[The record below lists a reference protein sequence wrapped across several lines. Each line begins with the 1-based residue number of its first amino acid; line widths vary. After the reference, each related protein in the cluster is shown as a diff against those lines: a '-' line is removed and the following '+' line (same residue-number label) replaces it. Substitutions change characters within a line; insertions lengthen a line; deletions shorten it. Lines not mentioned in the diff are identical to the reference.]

1 VIQGK
6 GKRHGGWERSDVRR
20 GDGGELNL
28 LVEDPQQ
35 RVGRRGFLRVA
46 ALLGMAGV
54 TGGLAGGVAG
64 FLAGRASGDENRQAT
79 TVGGVAGP
87 RRKEQTL
94 NIYNWSDYID
104 ERTVPLFQAW
114 TNIRV
119 NYDVYS
125 SNEDLLAKLRA
136 GPTQYDI
143 IVPTNQF
150 IPTYRRLGL
159 LQPLRQDL
167 IPNLVNLD
175 KAFVETDY
183 DPGNKYTIPWQWGT
197 TGLGYNAKRVPGGR
211 VDSWRALFEPDPSLG
226 GRISIL
232 REVTDLIGCT
242 LIYLGKSPNSARD
255 ADLQQVVDTFKQ
267 LRRKVKRLKFSSDT
281 YIDELAANE
290 TWLAQGWSGDVFQAQ
305 GDNADIAYVI
315 PKEGSLQWAD
325 VMCVPKD
332 APHPENA
339 ARFMNYVL
347 LPRVA
352 ARISKYVS
360 YGTPVPLAKA
370 LLLPEQLNDPGIYPP
385 SSVKLSFLTLTD
397 ERLKQLQGVYN
408 SIVGG

>member
-1 VIQGK
+1 MN
-6 GKRHGGWERSDVRR
+6 ST
-20 GDGGELNL
+20 GDGRELNL

-46 ALLGMAGV
+46 ALLGAAGAA
-54 TGGLAGGVAG
+54 GGITGGVAG
-64 FLAGRASGDENRQAT
+64 YLAGQANREDDRQDRAAAGA
-79 TVGGVAGP
+79 AGP
-87 RRKEQTL
+87 RRREQTL

-104 ERTVPLFQAW
+104 ETTIPRFQALA
-114 TNIRV
+114 NIRV

-125 SNEDLLAKLRA
+125 SNEDLLAKMRA

-197 TGLGYNAKRVPGGR
+197 TGLGYNTKRVPGGT
-211 VDSWRALFEPDPSLG
+211 VDSWTALYEPNPSLG

-242 LIYLGKSPNSARD
+242 LIYLGKNPNSTRD
-255 ADLQQVVDTFKQ
+255 ADLQQVVGTFKD
-267 LRRKVKRLKFSSDT
+267 LRRRVKDLKFSSDT
-281 YIDELAANE
+281 YIDQLATGE
-290 TWLAQGWSGDVFQAQ
+290 TWLAHGWSGDVFQAQ
-305 GDNADIAYVI
+305 GDNADISYVI

-347 LPRVA
+347 HPKTA
-352 ARISKYVS
+352 ARISNYVS
-360 YGTPVPLAKA
+360 YGTPVPLAKS
-370 LLLPEQLNDPGIYPP
+370 LLPSEQLDDPGIYPP
-385 SSVKLSFLTLTD
+385 SSIKLSFLTLNE
-397 ERLKQLQGVYN
+397 ERIKKLQGIYN
-408 SIVGG
+408 TILGG

>member
-1 VIQGK
+1 V
-6 GKRHGGWERSDVRR
+6 S
-20 GDGGELNL
+20 GDADGRELNL
-28 LVEDPQQ
+28 LMEDPGQ

-46 ALLGMAGV
+46 ALLGVAGATGAV
-54 TGGLAGGVAG
+54 TGGVAG
-64 FLAGRASGDENRQAT
+64 YLAGRAGQEAPQDPAAA
-79 TVGGVAGP
+79 GVAGP
-87 RRKEQTL
+87 RRREQTL

-104 ERTVPLFQAW
+104 EKTVPLFQAW

-136 GPTQYDI
+136 GPTTYDI

-159 LQPLRQDL
+159 LQPLRQEL
-167 IPNLVNLD
+167 IPNLANLD
-175 KAFVETDY
+175 KTFVETDY

-197 TGLGYNAKRVPGGR
+197 TGLGYNTSRVPGGK
-211 VDSWRALFEPDPSLG
+211 VDSWTALYEPDPGLG
-226 GRISIL
+226 GRLSIL
-232 REVTDLIGCT
+232 REMTDLIGCT
-242 LIYLGKSPNSARD
+242 LIYLGKDPNSTRD
-255 ADLQQVVDTFKQ
+255 ADLQAVLDTFKG
-267 LRRKVKRLKFSSDT
+267 LRRRLKQVRFSSDT
-281 YIDELAANE
+281 YIDELAAGE
-290 TWLAQGWSGDVFQAQ
+290 VWLAQGWSGDVFQAQ
-305 GDNADIAYVI
+305 GDNADLAYVI

-347 LPRVA
+347 QPRVA

-360 YGTPVPLAKA
+360 YGTPVSLAKA
-370 LLLPEQLNDPGIYPP
+370 LLPPQQLDDPGIYPP
-385 SSVKLSFLTLTD
+385 SSIKLSFLTLTD
-397 ERLKQLQGVYN
+397 QRINKLQHLYN
-408 SIVGG
+408 QIIQG

>member
-1 VIQGK
+1 V
-6 GKRHGGWERSDVRR
+6 S
-20 GDGGELNL
+20 GDADGRELNL
-28 LVEDPQQ
+28 LMEDPGQ

-46 ALLGMAGV
+46 ALLGVAGATGAV
-54 TGGLAGGVAG
+54 TGAAAGY
-64 FLAGRASGDENRQAT
+64 LAGRAGPEAPQDPAAA
-79 TVGGVAGP
+79 GVAGP
-87 RRKEQTL
+87 RRREQTL

-104 ERTVPLFQAW
+104 EKTVPLFQAW

-136 GPTQYDI
+136 GPTTYDI

-159 LQPLRQDL
+159 LQPLRQEL
-167 IPNLVNLD
+167 IPNLANLD
-175 KAFVETDY
+175 KTFVETDY

-197 TGLGYNAKRVPGGR
+197 TGLGYNTSRVPGGK
-211 VDSWRALFEPDPSLG
+211 VDSWTALYEPDPGLG
-226 GRISIL
+226 GRLSIL
-232 REVTDLIGCT
+232 REMTDLIGCT
-242 LIYLGKSPNSARD
+242 LIYLGKDPNSTRD
-255 ADLQQVVDTFKQ
+255 ADLQAVLDTFKG
-267 LRRKVKRLKFSSDT
+267 LRRRLKQVRFSSDT
-281 YIDELAANE
+281 YIDELAAGE
-290 TWLAQGWSGDVFQAQ
+290 VWLAQGWSGDVFQAQ
-305 GDNADIAYVI
+305 GDNADLAYVI

-347 LPRVA
+347 QPRVA

-360 YGTPVPLAKA
+360 YGTPVSLAKA
-370 LLLPEQLNDPGIYPP
+370 LLPPQQLDDPGIYPP
-385 SSVKLSFLTLTD
+385 SSIKLSFLTLTD
-397 ERLKQLQGVYN
+397 QRINKLQHLYN
-408 SIVGG
+408 QIIQG

>member
-1 VIQGK
+1 VN
-6 GKRHGGWERSDVRR
+6 ST
-20 GDGGELNL
+20 GDGRELNL

-35 RVGRRGFLRVA
+35 RIGRRGFLRVA
-46 ALLGMAGV
+46 ALLGAAGAA
-54 TGGLAGGVAG
+54 GGITGGVAG
-64 FLAGRASGDENRQAT
+64 YLAGQANREDDRQDRTAA
-79 TVGGVAGP
+79 GAAGP
-87 RRKEQTL
+87 RRREQTL

-104 ERTVPLFQAW
+104 ETTIPRFQALA
-114 TNIRV
+114 NIRV

-125 SNEDLLAKLRA
+125 SNEDLLAKMRA

-197 TGLGYNAKRVPGGR
+197 TGIGYNTKQVPGGT
-211 VDSWRALFEPDPSLG
+211 VDSWTALYEPNPSLG

-242 LIYLGKSPNSARD
+242 LIYLGKDPNSTRD
-255 ADLQQVVDTFKQ
+255 ADLQQVIGTFKD
-267 LRRKVKRLKFSSDT
+267 LRRRVKNLRFSSDT
-281 YIDELAANE
+281 YIDQLATGE
-290 TWLAQGWSGDVFQAQ
+290 IWLAHGWSGDVFQAQ
-305 GDNADIAYVI
+305 GDNADISYVI

-347 LPRVA
+347 HPKTA
-352 ARISKYVS
+352 ARISNYVS
-360 YGTPVPLAKA
+360 YGTPVPLAKS
-370 LLLPEQLNDPGIYPP
+370 LLPSEQLDDPGIYPP
-385 SSVKLSFLTLTD
+385 SSIKLSFLTLSE
-397 ERLKQLQGVYN
+397 ERIKKLQGVYN
-408 SIVGG
+408 TIVGG

>member
-1 VIQGK
+1 VDG
-6 GKRHGGWERSDVRR
+6 R

-46 ALLGMAGV
+46 ALLGAAGV
-54 TGGLAGGVAG
+54 AGGLAGGVTG
-64 FLAGRASGDENRQAT
+64 SLAGRASGGKDQQAT
-79 TVGGVAGP
+79 TAGGAAGP
-87 RRKEQTL
+87 RRRERTL
-94 NIYNWSDYID
+94 NIYNWSDYVD
-104 ERTVPLFQAW
+104 ERTVPLFQAYS
-114 TNIRV
+114 NIRV

-159 LQPLRQDL
+159 LQPLRQEL

-175 KAFVETDY
+175 KTFVETDY

-197 TGLGYNAKRVPGGR
+197 TGIGYNTKRVPGGR
-211 VDSWRALFEPDPSLG
+211 VDSWAALYEPDPGLG

-242 LIYLGKSPNSARD
+242 LIHLGKSPNSTKD
-255 ADLQQVVDTFKQ
+255 ADLQQVVDTFRR
-267 LRRKVKRLKFSSDT
+267 LRRRVRRLKFSSDT
-281 YIDELAANE
+281 YIDELAAGE
-290 TWLAQGWSGDVFQAQ
+290 TWLAHGWSGDVFQAQ
-305 GDNADIAYVI
+305 GDNADVAYAI

-347 LPRVA
+347 HPRVA

-370 LLLPEQLNDPGIYPP
+370 LLPPEQLNDPGIYPP

-397 ERLKQLQGVYN
+397 ERIKKLQDVYN
-408 SIVGG
+408 TIVNA

>member
-1 VIQGK
+1 VN
-6 GKRHGGWERSDVRR
+6 ST
-20 GDGGELNL
+20 GDGRELNL

-46 ALLGMAGV
+46 ALLGAAGV
-54 TGGLAGGVAG
+54 AGGITGGVAG
-64 FLAGRASGDENRQAT
+64 YLAGQANTEDDRQDRT
-79 TVGGVAGP
+79 TAGAAGP
-87 RRKEQTL
+87 RRREQTL

-104 ERTVPLFQAW
+104 ETTIPRFQALA
-114 TNIRV
+114 NIRV

-125 SNEDLLAKLRA
+125 SNEDLLAKMRA

-197 TGLGYNAKRVPGGR
+197 TGLGYNTKRVPGGT
-211 VDSWRALFEPDPSLG
+211 VDSWTALYQPNPSLG

-242 LIYLGKSPNSARD
+242 LIYLGKDPNSTRD
-255 ADLQQVVDTFKQ
+255 ADLQQVVDTFKD
-267 LRRKVKRLKFSSDT
+267 LRRRVKNLKFSSDT
-281 YIDELAANE
+281 YIDQLATGE
-290 TWLAQGWSGDVFQAQ
+290 TWLAHGWSGDVFQAQ
-305 GDNADIAYVI
+305 GDNADISYVI

-332 APHPENA
+332 APHPGNA

-347 LPRVA
+347 HPKTA
-352 ARISKYVS
+352 ARISNYVS
-360 YGTPVPLAKA
+360 YGTPVPLAKS
-370 LLLPEQLNDPGIYPP
+370 LLPSEQLDDPGIYPP
-385 SSVKLSFLTLTD
+385 SSIKLSFLTLSE
-397 ERLKQLQGVYN
+397 ERIKKLQGVYN
-408 SIVGG
+408 TIVGG

>member
-1 VIQGK
+1 VN
-6 GKRHGGWERSDVRR
+6 ST
-20 GDGGELNL
+20 GDGRELNL

-46 ALLGMAGV
+46 ALLGAAGAA
-54 TGGLAGGVAG
+54 GGITGGVAG
-64 FLAGRASGDENRQAT
+64 YLAGQANGGDDRQDRATAGA
-79 TVGGVAGP
+79 AGP
-87 RRKEQTL
+87 RRREQTL

-104 ERTVPLFQAW
+104 ETTIPRFQALA
-114 TNIRV
+114 NIRV

-125 SNEDLLAKLRA
+125 SNEDLLAKMRA
-136 GPTQYDI
+136 GPTTYDI

-197 TGLGYNAKRVPGGR
+197 TGIGYNTKRVPGGT
-211 VDSWRALFEPDPSLG
+211 VDSWTALYQPNPSLG

-242 LIYLGKSPNSARD
+242 LIYLGKDPNSTRD
-255 ADLQQVVDTFKQ
+255 ADLQQVVGTFKD
-267 LRRKVKRLKFSSDT
+267 LRRRVKHLKFSSDT
-281 YIDELAANE
+281 YIDQLATGE
-290 TWLAQGWSGDVFQAQ
+290 TWLAHGWSGDVFQAQ
-305 GDNADIAYVI
+305 GDNADISYVI

-347 LPRVA
+347 HPKTA
-352 ARISKYVS
+352 ARISNYVS
-360 YGTPVPLAKA
+360 YGTPVPLAKS
-370 LLLPEQLNDPGIYPP
+370 LLPSEQLDDSGIYPP
-385 SSVKLSFLTLTD
+385 SSIKLSFLTLNE
-397 ERLKQLQGVYN
+397 ERIKKLQGVYN
-408 SIVGG
+408 TILGG

>member
-1 VIQGK
+1 VDGK
-6 GKRHGGWERSDVRR
+6 A
-20 GDGGELNL
+20 DGRELNL

-46 ALLGMAGV
+46 ALLGAAGV
-54 TGGLAGGVAG
+54 AGGMAGGVAG
-64 FLAGRASGDENRQAT
+64 YLAGRASGGDDQQDTGAA
-79 TVGGVAGP
+79 GVAGP
-87 RRKEQTL
+87 RRRERTL

-104 ERTVPLFQAW
+104 EKTVPLFQAW

-159 LQPLRQDL
+159 LQPLRHDL
-167 IPNLVNLD
+167 LPNLINLD

-197 TGLGYNAKRVPGGR
+197 TGIGYNTKRVPGGT
-211 VDSWRALFEPDPSLG
+211 VDSWRALYEPTPSLS
-226 GRISIL
+226 GRVSIL

-242 LIYLGKSPNSARD
+242 LIYLGKDPNSTND
-255 ADLQQVVDTFKQ
+255 VDLQQVVDTFKG
-267 LRRKVKRLKFSSDT
+267 LRRKVRSLKFSSDT
-281 YIDELAANE
+281 YIDELAAGE

-305 GDNADIAYVI
+305 GDNGDIRYVI

-332 APHPENA
+332 APHPQNA

-347 LPRVA
+347 QPRVA

-370 LLLPEQLNDPGIYPP
+370 LLPDEQLDDPGVYPP

-397 ERLKQLQGVYN
+397 ERIRKLQSVYN
-408 SIVGG
+408 AIVRA

>member
-1 VIQGK
+1 MN
-6 GKRHGGWERSDVRR
+6 ST
-20 GDGGELNL
+20 GDGRELNL

-46 ALLGMAGV
+46 ALLGAAGAA
-54 TGGLAGGVAG
+54 GGITGGVAG
-64 FLAGRASGDENRQAT
+64 YLAGQANREDDRQDRATAGA
-79 TVGGVAGP
+79 AGP
-87 RRKEQTL
+87 RRREQTL

-104 ERTVPLFQAW
+104 ETTIPRFQALA
-114 TNIRV
+114 NIRV

-125 SNEDLLAKLRA
+125 SNEDLLAKMRA
-136 GPTQYDI
+136 GPTTYDI

-197 TGLGYNAKRVPGGR
+197 TGIGYNTKRVPGGT
-211 VDSWRALFEPDPSLG
+211 VDSWTALYQPNPSLG

-242 LIYLGKSPNSARD
+242 LIYLGKDPNSTRD
-255 ADLQQVVDTFKQ
+255 ADLQQVVGTFKD
-267 LRRKVKRLKFSSDT
+267 LRRRVKHLKFSSDT
-281 YIDELAANE
+281 YIDQLATGE
-290 TWLAQGWSGDVFQAQ
+290 TWLAHGWSGDVFQAQ
-305 GDNADIAYVI
+305 GDNADISYVI

-325 VMCVPKD
+325 VMCVPQD

-347 LPRVA
+347 HPKTA
-352 ARISKYVS
+352 ARISNNVS
-360 YGTPVPLAKA
+360 DWTPVPLAKS
-370 LLLPEQLNDPGIYPP
+370 LLPSEQLDDPGIYPP
-385 SSVKLSFLTLTD
+385 SSIKLSFLTLNE
-397 ERLKQLQGVYN
+397 ERIKKLQGVYN
-408 SIVGG
+408 TILGG

>member
-1 VIQGK
+1 MN
-6 GKRHGGWERSDVRR
+6 ST
-20 GDGGELNL
+20 GDGRELNL

-46 ALLGMAGV
+46 ALLGAAGAA
-54 TGGLAGGVAG
+54 GGITGGVAG
-64 FLAGRASGDENRQAT
+64 YLAGQANREDDRQDRAAAGA
-79 TVGGVAGP
+79 AGP
-87 RRKEQTL
+87 RRREQTL

-104 ERTVPLFQAW
+104 ETTIPRFQALA
-114 TNIRV
+114 NIRV

-125 SNEDLLAKLRA
+125 SNEDLLAKMRA

-197 TGLGYNAKRVPGGR
+197 TGLGYNTKRVPGGT
-211 VDSWRALFEPDPSLG
+211 VDSWTALYEPNPSLG

-242 LIYLGKSPNSARD
+242 LIYLGKNPNSTRD
-255 ADLQQVVDTFKQ
+255 ADLQQVVGTFKD
-267 LRRKVKRLKFSSDT
+267 LRRRVKDLKFSSDT
-281 YIDELAANE
+281 YIDQLATGEL
-290 TWLAQGWSGDVFQAQ
+290 WLAHGWSGDVFQAQ
-305 GDNADIAYVI
+305 GDNADISYVI

-347 LPRVA
+347 HPKTA
-352 ARISKYVS
+352 ARISNYVS
-360 YGTPVPLAKA
+360 YGTPVPLAKS
-370 LLLPEQLNDPGIYPP
+370 LLPSEQLDDPGIYPP
-385 SSVKLSFLTLTD
+385 SSIKLSFLTLNE
-397 ERLKQLQGVYN
+397 ERIKKLQGVYN
-408 SIVGG
+408 TIVGG

>member
-1 VIQGK
+1 VNGT
-6 GKRHGGWERSDVRR
+6 
-20 GDGGELNL
+20 GDRGELNL
-28 LVEDPQQ
+28 LVEDPRQ

-46 ALLGMAGV
+46 ALLGVAGA
-54 TGGLAGGVAG
+54 AGGAAG
-64 FLAGRASGDENRQAT
+64 WFAGGLAGRASRDDDRQDSAAA
-79 TVGGVAGP
+79 GVAGP
-87 RRKEQTL
+87 RRRQATL
-94 NIYNWSDYID
+94 NIYNWSDYVD
-104 ERTVPLFQAW
+104 EITIPRFQAL

-125 SNEDLLAKLRA
+125 SNEDLLAKMRA
-136 GPTQYDI
+136 GSTQYDI

-159 LQPLRQDL
+159 LQPLRQEH

-183 DPGNKYTIPWQWGT
+183 DPGNKYTVPWQWGT
-197 TGLGYNAKRVPGGR
+197 TGLGYNAKRVPGGK
-211 VDSWRALFEPDPSLG
+211 VDSWTALYEPNPSLG

-242 LIYLGKSPNSARD
+242 LIYLGKNPNSTRE
-255 ADLQQVVDTFKQ
+255 ADLQQVVSTFRD
-267 LRRKVKRLKFSSDT
+267 LRRKVENLRFSSDT
-281 YIDELAANE
+281 YIDELAAGE
-290 TWLAQGWSGDVFQAQ
+290 TWLAHGWSGDVFQAQ
-305 GDNADIAYVI
+305 GENGDIRYVI

-325 VMCVPKD
+325 VMCVPRD

-347 LPRVA
+347 HPKTA
-352 ARISKYVS
+352 ARISRYVS

-370 LLLPEQLNDPGIYPP
+370 LLPSSQLNDPGIYPP
-385 SSVKLSFLTLTD
+385 SSIKLSFLTLTD
-397 ERLKQLQGVYN
+397 ERIKRLQDVYN
-408 SIVGG
+408 TIVSG

>member
-1 VIQGK
+1 VNDK
-6 GKRHGGWERSDVRR
+6 A
-20 GDGGELNL
+20 DGRELNL
-28 LVEDPQQ
+28 LLEDPEQ

-46 ALLGMAGV
+46 ALLGAAGAAGAM
-54 TGGLAGGVAG
+54 TGGFAGY
-64 FLAGRASGDENRQAT
+64 LAGRASQDEGQQDPAAA
-79 TVGGVAGP
+79 GVAGP
-87 RRKEQTL
+87 RRREQTL

-104 ERTVPLFQAW
+104 EKTVPLFQAW

-167 IPNLVNLD
+167 IPNLTNLD
-175 KAFVETDY
+175 KTFVETDY

-197 TGLGYNAKRVPGGR
+197 TGLGYNSKRVPGGK
-211 VDSWRALFEPDPSLG
+211 VDSWTALYEPNPSLG
-226 GRISIL
+226 GRLSIL

-242 LIYLGKSPNSARD
+242 LIYLGKDPNSTND
-255 ADLQQVVDTFKQ
+255 ADLQQVVDTFKR
-267 LRRKVKRLKFSSDT
+267 LRGKVKQLKFSSDT
-281 YIDELAANE
+281 YIDELAAGE
-290 TWLAQGWSGDVFQAQ
+290 TWLAHGWSGDVFQAQ
-305 GDNADIAYVI
+305 GDNADISYVI

-332 APHPENA
+332 APHPQNA

-347 LPRVA
+347 QPRVA

-370 LLLPEQLNDPGIYPP
+370 LLPPEQLDDPGIYP
-385 SSVKLSFLTLTD
+385 SSSIKLSFLTLTD
-397 ERLKQLQGVYN
+397 ERIKKLQGVYDT
-408 SIVGG
+408 IVSG

>member
-1 VIQGK
+1 VN
-6 GKRHGGWERSDVRR
+6 RR
-20 GDGGELNL
+20 GGRGELNL

-35 RVGRRGFLRVA
+35 RVGRRGFLRVG
-46 ALLGMAGV
+46 ALLGAAGVAGAVTGGV
-54 TGGLAGGVAG
+54 TG
-64 FLAGRASGDENRQAT
+64 FLTGRASGDENRQNT
-79 TVGGVAGP
+79 TAGGVAGP

-159 LQPLRQDL
+159 LQPLRQEL

-197 TGLGYNAKRVPGGR
+197 TGLGYNTKRVPGGR
-211 VDSWRALFEPDPSLG
+211 VDSWAALYEPDPSLG

-242 LIYLGKSPNSARD
+242 LIYLGKDPNSTKD
-255 ADLQQVVDTFKQ
+255 ADLQQVITTFKQ

-290 TWLAQGWSGDVFQAQ
+290 TWLAHGWSGDVFQAQ
-305 GDNADIAYVI
+305 GDNADISYVI

-332 APHPENA
+332 APHPQNA
-339 ARFMNYVL
+339 AKFMNYVL
-347 LPRVA
+347 HPRVA

-397 ERLKQLQGVYN
+397 ERLKKLQGVYN

>member
-1 VIQGK
+1 VVNGK
-6 GKRHGGWERSDVRR
+6 G
-20 GDGGELNL
+20 DGQDLNL
-28 LVEDPQQ
+28 LVQDPQY
-35 RVGRRGFLRVA
+35 RVGRRGLLRVG
-46 ALLGMAGV
+46 ALLGVAAV
-54 TGGLAGGVAG
+54 AGGVVGGAAG
-64 FLAGRASGDENRQAT
+64 YLGGRAAGRTST
-79 TVGGVAGP
+79 TGAPRAAAAGAGGP
-87 RRKEQTL
+87 RRRERLL

-104 ERTVPLFQAW
+104 DRTIPLFQAYA
-114 TNIRV
+114 NIRV

-125 SNEDLLAKLRA
+125 SNDDLLAKLRA

-143 IVPTNQF
+143 VVPTNWF

-167 IPNLVNLD
+167 IGNLVNLD
-175 KAFVETDY
+175 KTFVETDY

-197 TGLGYNAKRVPGGR
+197 TGLGYNTKRVAGGK
-211 VDSWRALFEPDPSLG
+211 VDSWTALYEPDPSLG

-232 REVTDLIGCT
+232 REVTEVIGCT
-242 LIYLGKSPNSARD
+242 LIYLGKDPNSTKD
-255 ADLQQVVDTFKQ
+255 ADLQQVVDTFKR
-267 LRRKVKRLKFSSDT
+267 LRRQIRTLRFSSDT
-281 YIDELAANE
+281 YIDELAAGE

-305 GDNADIAYVI
+305 ADNADVRYVI
-315 PKEGSLQWAD
+315 PKEGSLRWAD

-347 LPRVA
+347 HPQVA

-370 LLLPEQLNDPGIYPP
+370 LLPTEQLNDPGIYPP
-385 SSVKLSFLTLTD
+385 ASVKLSFMTLTD
-397 ERLKQLQGVYN
+397 QRLKALQGVYN
-408 SIVGG
+408 TIIKA

>member
-1 VIQGK
+1 VDG
-6 GKRHGGWERSDVRR
+6 R
-20 GDGGELNL
+20 GDAGELNL

-35 RVGRRGFLRVA
+35 RVGRRGLLRVA
-46 ALLGMAGV
+46 ALLGAAGV
-54 TGGLAGGVAG
+54 AGGVAG
-64 FLAGRASGDENRQAT
+64 GVTGFLTGRASSDEHRQART
-79 TVGGVAGP
+79 AGGVAGP

-104 ERTVPLFQAW
+104 ERTVPLFQAYA
-114 TNIRV
+114 NIRI

-125 SNEDLLAKLRA
+125 SNEDLLAKMRA

-159 LQPLRQDL
+159 LQPLRQEL

-175 KAFVETDY
+175 KTFVETDY
-183 DPGNKYTIPWQWGT
+183 DPGNTYTIPWQWGT
-197 TGLGYNAKRVPGGR
+197 TGLGYNTTRVPGGK
-211 VDSWRALFEPDPSLG
+211 VDSWTALYEPDPSLG

-242 LIYLGKSPNSARD
+242 LIYLGKNPNSTND
-255 ADLQQVVDTFKQ
+255 ADLHQVVATCKR
-267 LRRKVKRLKFSSDT
+267 LRRRARRLKFSSDT
-281 YIDELAANE
+281 YIDELAADE
-290 TWLAQGWSGDVFQAQ
+290 TWLAHGWSGDVFQAQ

-315 PKEGSLQWAD
+315 PREGSLQWAD
-325 VMCVPKD
+325 VMCIPKG

-347 LPRVA
+347 HPRVA

-370 LLLPEQLNDPGIYPP
+370 LLPPEQLNDPGIYPP

-397 ERLKQLQGVYN
+397 ERIKKLQGVYH

>member
-1 VIQGK
+1 VN
-6 GKRHGGWERSDVRR
+6 ST
-20 GDGGELNL
+20 GDGRELNL

-46 ALLGMAGV
+46 ALLGAAGAA
-54 TGGLAGGVAG
+54 GGITGGVAG
-64 FLAGRASGDENRQAT
+64 YLAGQANREDDRQDRAAAGA
-79 TVGGVAGP
+79 AGP
-87 RRKEQTL
+87 RRREQTL

-104 ERTVPLFQAW
+104 ETTIPRFQALA
-114 TNIRV
+114 NIRV

-125 SNEDLLAKLRA
+125 SNEDLLAKMRA

-197 TGLGYNAKRVPGGR
+197 TGLGYNTKRVPGGT
-211 VDSWRALFEPDPSLG
+211 VDSWTALYEPNPSLG

-242 LIYLGKSPNSARD
+242 LIYLGKNPNSTRD
-255 ADLQQVVDTFKQ
+255 ADLQQVVGTFKD
-267 LRRKVKRLKFSSDT
+267 LRRRVKDLKFSSDT
-281 YIDELAANE
+281 YIDQLATGEL
-290 TWLAQGWSGDVFQAQ
+290 WLAHGWSGDVFQAQ
-305 GDNADIAYVI
+305 GDNADISYVI

-347 LPRVA
+347 HPKTA
-352 ARISKYVS
+352 ARISNYVS
-360 YGTPVPLAKA
+360 YGTPVPLAKS
-370 LLLPEQLNDPGIYPP
+370 LLPSEQLDDPGIYPP
-385 SSVKLSFLTLTD
+385 SSIKLSFLTLNE
-397 ERLKQLQGVYN
+397 ERIKKLQGVYN
-408 SIVGG
+408 TIVGG

>member
-1 VIQGK
+1 VSGS
-6 GKRHGGWERSDVRR
+6 GG
-20 GDGGELNL
+20 GDELNL
-28 LVEDPQQ
+28 LVEDPRQ

-46 ALLGMAGV
+46 ALLGAAGV
-54 TGGLAGGVAG
+54 AGGVAG
-64 FLAGRASGDENRQAT
+64 AVAGGVAGRASGGAPQDAMADS
-79 TVGGVAGP
+79 VGAPP
-87 RRKEQTL
+87 RRKERIL

-104 ERTVPLFQAW
+104 EETVPRFGAKA
-114 TNIRV
+114 NVRV

-125 SNEDLLAKLRA
+125 SNEDLLAKMRA

-150 IPTYRRLGL
+150 IPTYRRLDL

-167 IPNLVNLD
+167 IPNLSNLD

-183 DPGNKYTIPWQWGT
+183 DPGNRYTIPWQWGT
-197 TGLGYNAKRVPGGR
+197 TGLGYNTKRAPGGR

-255 ADLQQVVDTFKQ
+255 ADLQQVIATFKQ
-267 LRRKVKRLKFSSDT
+267 LRRRVRRLRFSSDT
-281 YIDELAANE
+281 YIDELAAGE
-290 TWLAQGWSGDVFQAQ
+290 TWLAHGWSGDVFQAQ
-305 GDNADIAYVI
+305 GENADIAYVI

-332 APHPENA
+332 APHPETA

-347 LPRVA
+347 HPAVA
-352 ARISKYVS
+352 ARISKFVS
-360 YGTPVPLAKA
+360 YGTPVSLAKA
-370 LLLPEQLNDPGIYPP
+370 LLPPEQLNDPGIYPP

-397 ERLKQLQGVYN
+397 ERLKKLQGVYN
-408 SIVGG
+408 TIVGR

>member
-1 VIQGK
+1 VDG
-6 GKRHGGWERSDVRR
+6 R
-20 GDGGELNL
+20 GDGQDLNL
-28 LVEDPQQ
+28 LVKDPQQ
-35 RVGRRGFLRVA
+35 RIGRRGLLQVG
-46 ALLGMAGV
+46 ALLGAAAA
-54 TGGLAGGVAG
+54 AGGAAG
-64 FLAGRASGDENRQAT
+64 YLGGRAAGRTSAAEEPPDEAA
-79 TVGGVAGP
+79 GAVAGP
-87 RRKEQTL
+87 RRRERVL

-104 ERTVPLFQAW
+104 EVTIPRFQALA
-114 TNIRV
+114 NIRV

-143 IVPTNQF
+143 VVPTNWF
-150 IPTYRRLGL
+150 VPTYLRLGL
-159 LQPLRQDL
+159 LQPLRRDL

-175 KAFVETDY
+175 KTFVETDY

-197 TGLGYNAKRVPGGR
+197 TGLGYNTKRVPGGT
-211 VDSWRALFEPDPSLG
+211 VDSWAALYEPNPSLG
-226 GRISIL
+226 GHISLL
-232 REVTDLIGCT
+232 REVTEIIGCT
-242 LIYLGKSPNSARD
+242 LIYLGKDPDSTND
-255 ADLQQVVDTFKQ
+255 ADLQQVVDTFKR
-267 LRRKVKRLKFSSDT
+267 LRRQVKTLKFSSDT

-305 GDNADIAYVI
+305 GDNPDIRYVI
-315 PKEGSLQWAD
+315 PKEGSLRWAD

-347 LPRVA
+347 HPKAA

-370 LLLPEQLNDPGIYPP
+370 LLSPEQLNDPGIYPP
-385 SSVKLSFLTLTD
+385 ASVKLSFMTLTD
-397 ERLKQLQGVYN
+397 QRLKTLQGVYDT
-408 SIVGG
+408 IVKA

>member
-1 VIQGK
+1 MN
-6 GKRHGGWERSDVRR
+6 ST
-20 GDGGELNL
+20 GDGRELNL

-46 ALLGMAGV
+46 ALLGAAGV
-54 TGGLAGGVAG
+54 AGGITGGVAG
-64 FLAGRASGDENRQAT
+64 YLAAQANREDDRQDRT
-79 TVGGVAGP
+79 TAGAAGP
-87 RRKEQTL
+87 RRREQTL
-94 NIYNWSDYID
+94 NIYYWSDYID
-104 ERTVPLFQAW
+104 EITIPRFQALA
-114 TNIRV
+114 NIRV

-125 SNEDLLAKLRA
+125 TNEDLLAKMRA

-197 TGLGYNAKRVPGGR
+197 TGLGYNTKRVPGGR
-211 VDSWRALFEPDPSLG
+211 VDSWTALYQPNPSLG
-226 GRISIL
+226 GRISNL

-242 LIYLGKSPNSARD
+242 LIYLGKDPNSTRD
-255 ADLQQVVDTFKQ
+255 ADLQQVVDTFKD
-267 LRRKVKRLKFSSDT
+267 LRRRVKNLKFSSDT
-281 YIDELAANE
+281 YIDQLATGE
-290 TWLAQGWSGDVFQAQ
+290 TWLAHGWSGDVFQAQ
-305 GDNADIAYVI
+305 GDNADISYVI

-332 APHPENA
+332 APHPGNA

-347 LPRVA
+347 HPKTA
-352 ARISKYVS
+352 ARISNYVS
-360 YGTPVPLAKA
+360 YGTPVPLAKS
-370 LLLPEQLNDPGIYPP
+370 LLPSEQLDDPGIYPP
-385 SSVKLSFLTLTD
+385 SSIKLSFLTLSE
-397 ERLKQLQGVYN
+397 ERIKKLQGVYN
-408 SIVGG
+408 TIVGG